1 MTDIITGEQLKEMI
15 ESGRDFDLL
24 DVRDTPEY
32 EKEHLPGA
40 KSMLIA
46 DMEERAGSEL
56 DKNKTVVVYSEDI
69 NCPAST
75 IAVQRLSI
83 MGFKE
88 LRDYAGSFR
97 DWKEAG
103 FPLEK

>member
-1 MTDIITGEQLKEMI
+1 MIEIITKEELKEMR
-15 ESGRDFDLL
+15 ESGEDFILL

-40 KSMLIA
+40 KPMLIA
-46 DMEERAGSEL
+46 DMQERAGSEL

-88 LRDYAGSFR
+88 LRDYTGSFR
-97 DWKEAG
+97 DWKDAG
-103 FPLEK
+103 YPLEK